1 MLKEAYKVCVYRL
14 ITTLEHVLLKN
25 SIILYISILLCM
37 MISVLFLPLR
47 VLGAYIREY
56 RIITLLTSKYF
67 FDDTLVMN
75 NHL

>member
-1 MLKEAYKVCVYRL
+1 MAQHYSDKGTIVQRMKQTYFIYFDIIVYDDF
-14 ITTLEHVLLKN
+14 
-25 SIILYISILLCM
+25 
-37 MISVLFLPLR
+37 VLFLPLR

-56 RIITLLTSKYF
+56 RIISLLTSKYF